1 MVEKKTTTKKPT
13 VKKSTVRKVVKK
25 KSVPKL
31 KKGSVLIATR
41 HGRVAGEV
49 KKKSIKVEK
58 KPIKV
63 EKKKISDK
71 YIEAVGR
78 RKTAVARIRFWTK
91 SGEEFLVNEKNYK
104 DYFPTVELQKIIFS
118 PLEIIN
124 MEKKLKISA
133 RIKGGGLHAQ
143 AEAIR
148 HGLSRA
154 LIKFDPELRKQLKK
168 TGFLTRDPRMRER
181 KKFGLKRARKGSQWS
196 KR

>member
-1 MVEKKTTTKKPT
+1 MVEKKTTTKKPIA
-13 VKKSTVRKVVKK
+13 KKIVKK
-25 KSVPKL
+25 KSAPKL
-31 KKGSVLIATR
+31 KKDTA
-41 HGRVAGEV
+41 RVAKQSV
-49 KKKSIKVEK
+49 TAVAKK

-63 EKKKISDK
+63 EEKKISEK

-104 DYFPTVELQKIIFS
+104 DYFPTIELQKIIFS

-124 MEKKLKISA
+124 MDDKLKISA